1 HFLLQIV
8 ILALASAVLADP
20 APKADPSLL
29 AAPLAVAPAVAPA
42 VVTAQSSQVFARQYN
57 ALVAPAAPLVAAAP
71 VAAAPLVAAA
81 PVAPAPYVAAP
92 ATPLLAGYRVAAPYL
107 AAPGYL

>member
-1 HFLLQIV
+1 MFQYVV
-8 ILALASAVLADP
+8 ILALASAVLASP
-20 APKADPSLL
+20 AAKPDPSLI

-81 PVAPAPYVAAP
+81 PYVAAP
-92 ATPLLAGYRVAAPYL
+92 AAPLLAGYRVAAPYL
-107 AAPGYL
+107 SAPAYL

>member
-1 HFLLQIV
+1 MFQYVV
-8 ILALASAVLADP
+8 ILALASAVLANP
-20 APKADPSLL
+20 AAKPDPSFV
-29 AAPLAVAPAVAPA
+29 AAPLAVAPAVGPA

-81 PVAPAPYVAAP
+81 PVATAPYVAAP
-92 ATPLLAGYRVAAPYL
+92 AAPLLASYRVAAPYL
-107 AAPGYL
+107 SAPAYL

>member
-1 HFLLQIV
+1 MSKIIQRSKMFHYIV

-20 APKADPSLL
+20 APKADPSIL

-71 VAAAPLVAAA
+71 VAAAP
-81 PVAPAPYVAAP
+81 YIAAP